1 MNKIIRRY
9 SLFVRNK
16 KIVFKQNID
25 IQVVA
30 L

>member
-16 KIVFKQNID
+16 KIVLKQNID

>member
-16 KIVFKQNID
+16 KIVLKQKID